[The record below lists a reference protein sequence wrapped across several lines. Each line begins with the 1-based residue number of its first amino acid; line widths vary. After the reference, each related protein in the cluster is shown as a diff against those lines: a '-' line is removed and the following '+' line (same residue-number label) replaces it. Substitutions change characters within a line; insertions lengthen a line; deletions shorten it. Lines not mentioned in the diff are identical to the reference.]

1 MEKNIISPYLYAL
14 ESKQHGYLVYNGLS
28 NSFIKVSKEFYKMLK
43 DAKTN
48 FDVLCEL
55 DTDTINTLKE
65 IKIICTKKD
74 VQNAINK
81 KKFLR
86 DYSKFQHDSLNLT
99 IVPTTACNFQCPY
112 CYEKGIEYKTM
123 SEDTIAK
130 LVEFIVERSE
140 KTQKK
145 LNITWYGGEP
155 LLAVGKIKKIMSE
168 LSKHNL
174 QVVSNGIITNA
185 YYLNKENFD
194 FLKIIKTNFIQV
206 TLDGSTPQS
215 HNNKRFCK
223 DGSGSWEIILNNI
236 DEILKSDYNF
246 HLAIRC
252 NIDKNNKD
260 EFYEINKYL
269 QKRWNN
275 SERVSIYPGIL
286 TDHSKNS
293 NNDCSFFSSMESS
306 TFLIEE
312 GVKNKNL
319 KYLEYNIGGCSAT
332 QFNSYLIG
340 PEGELYKCWNDIG
353 KEEKTVGSIFDKSKL
368 NSEIL
373 LDYLT
378 AYPMFEDEMCV
389 DCCLFFVCEGGC
401 QWERINNKISGEN
414 KNLCSYAKLN
424 LDKYLESYY
433 KLKTLTNEKN

>member
-140 KTQKK
+140 KTQK
-145 LNITWYGGEP
+145 N
-155 LLAVGKIKKIMSE
+155 
-168 LSKHNL
+168 
-174 QVVSNGIITNA
+174 
-185 YYLNKENFD
+185 
-194 FLKIIKTNFIQV
+194 
-206 TLDGSTPQS
+206 
-215 HNNKRFCK
+215 
-223 DGSGSWEIILNNI
+223 
-236 DEILKSDYNF
+236 
-246 HLAIRC
+246 
-252 NIDKNNKD
+252 
-260 EFYEINKYL
+260 
-269 QKRWNN
+269 
-275 SERVSIYPGIL
+275 
-286 TDHSKNS
+286 
-293 NNDCSFFSSMESS
+293 
-306 TFLIEE
+306 
-312 GVKNKNL
+312 
-319 KYLEYNIGGCSAT
+319 
-332 QFNSYLIG
+332 
-340 PEGELYKCWNDIG
+340 
-353 KEEKTVGSIFDKSKL
+353 
-368 NSEIL
+368 
-373 LDYLT
+373 
-378 AYPMFEDEMCV
+378 
-389 DCCLFFVCEGGC
+389 
-401 QWERINNKISGEN
+401 
-414 KNLCSYAKLN
+414 
-424 LDKYLESYY
+424 
-433 KLKTLTNEKN
+433 